1 MKKKTNILL
10 FSGLAVIFVLMV
22 VGVLFWFAKFDND
35 SPHRKRA
42 NADETE
48 KVETRDLESFDAI
61 ENNGMCNIV
70 YMQSEKSAVEITAP
84 ANYIDRFETDVD
96 DGVLRIDYNGKLRK
110 NSTDDFDNFNI
121 KVYSPTCKSIKN
133 EGIGKITCDSL
144 CTDTLIVRNEGLGSI
159 ELNKLTVSH
168 LRADNEGVGNIS
180 VEVLDANYV
189 RLDNDGVGS
198 ISITGKAET
207 AKFINEGVGKI
218 DASGLDCEDIGLSN
232 EGLGKILTKE

>member
-1 MKKKTNILL
+1 MKKITNKLL
-10 FSGLAVIFVLMV
+10 FSGLAVIFV
-22 VGVLFWFAKFDND
+22 GTIVLLLSLFNFLRKDNEHQNND
-35 SPHRKRA
+35 
-42 NADETE
+42 NTEETTI
-48 KVETRDLESFDAI
+48 TRNFESFDAI
-61 ENNGMCNIV
+61 ENNGMCDIV
-70 YMQSEKSAVEITAP
+70 YVQSEKSAIEITAP

-168 LRADNEGVGNIS
+168 LRADNEGVGKIELND
-180 VEVLDANYV
+180 VDAKYV
-189 RLDNDGVGS
+189 RLDNEGLGS
-198 ISITGKAET
+198 VSITGKAET
-207 AKFINEGVGKI
+207 AKLINEGVGKV
-218 DASGLDCEDIGLSN
+218 DASGLDCEDVGLSN
-232 EGLGKILTKE
+232 EGLGKVVTKNM